1 MSKVG
6 ISKSKVALLRFLQV
20 FEIHKL
26 KFSVKQT
33 CHLGTLFGGDPRKVR
48 EPLKKWPIHKKNSQF
63 LGLLSFSNFCTQNQT
78 SLNAPNSRFGW
89 PKTRVKSCL
98 KFGF

>member
-26 KFSVKQT
+26 KLSVKQT
-33 CHLGTLFGGDPRKVR
+33 CHLWTLLGGPAESLRAIEKVAFSQEEFAISR
-48 EPLKKWPIHKKNSQF
+48 APFVFEFLHSEPN
-63 LGLLSFSNFCTQNQT
+63 LS
-78 SLNAPNSRFGW
+78 
-89 PKTRVKSCL
+89 
-98 KFGF
+98 